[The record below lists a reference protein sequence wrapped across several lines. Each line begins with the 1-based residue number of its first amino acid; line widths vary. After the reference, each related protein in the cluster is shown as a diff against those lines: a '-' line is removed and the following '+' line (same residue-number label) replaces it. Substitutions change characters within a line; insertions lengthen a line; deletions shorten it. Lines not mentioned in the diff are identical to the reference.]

1 MRARQDFRERGDGGR
16 ERGPG
21 HDENP
26 GEEIGKRLGWLVP
39 GKYRPVQARDVA
51 RVLVQAAK
59 DDVPGMH
66 IFESDQIPDFATVGV
81 RRAKAE

>member
-26 GEEIGKRLGWLVP
+26 GEEIGKRDDEQYAGAQGEPRTKSGADDGGLGQTS
-39 GKYRPVQARDVA
+39 RQN
-51 RVLVQAAK
+51 
-59 DDVPGMH
+59 
-66 IFESDQIPDFATVGV
+66 ESLKNETA
-81 RRAKAE
+81 